1 MPWSTLASNQ
11 TVTCNNLQNAVNTGV
26 FTLKNSIPATNECIT
41 KENANYYVNINT
53 SVASYASKASNQL
66 VYKADLVAPSSG
78 VVFNATSGL
87 YPVSGGSSTCV
98 GTLTNYGPSLVAIK
112 GLFNSAGIS
121 SGTVGNNRVYYRA
134 YSGGPTIYVYFLN
147 QTITSFGQ
155 NILTNRDSDNIRPG
169 WFYLPVGATYDI
181 TIDKFDG
188 AGSGSTFR
196 LAQSSTPDGTYTAI

>member
-1 MPWSTLASNQ
+1 MALPVSGPLSINDIRNALGSSSGSLRTLSSLAGFSTPDKISDFY
-11 TVTCNNLQNAVNTGV
+11 GY
-26 FTLKNSIPATNECIT
+26 S
-41 KENANYYVNINT
+41 
-53 SVASYASKASNQL
+53 
-66 VYKADLVAPSSG
+66 PSSG
-78 VVFNATSGL
+78 VVFTAVSGL

-155 NILTNRDSDNIRPG
+155 NILTNRDSDNIRLG